1 MLLVAPMLMTQTL
14 KKKSGVTWSATM
26 LARVPDEVESI
37 VDHLALGVEQRRF
50 RESIVVISENLM
62 VEKVVDSLEDS
73 LVDDNLAVDRKDD
86 SKDTVVTRNIA
97 LRMEGNLIDARPLGA
112 LVGGLL
118 VAVSKGESHDVILR
132 NHERDHNEHIHSHAV
147 MTPIR
152 QERN

>member
-1 MLLVAPMLMTQTL
+1 
-14 KKKSGVTWSATM
+14 M
-26 LARVPDEVESI
+26 LAKAPDEVESI
-37 VDHLALGVEQRRF
+37 VDHLALGVERRRF

-86 SKDTVVTRNIA
+86 SKDTVVIRNIA

-118 VAVSKGESHDVILR
+118 VAVSKSESHDAILR
-132 NHERDHNEHIHSHAV
+132 SHERDHNVHIHSHAV
-147 MTPIR
+147 MTPTR